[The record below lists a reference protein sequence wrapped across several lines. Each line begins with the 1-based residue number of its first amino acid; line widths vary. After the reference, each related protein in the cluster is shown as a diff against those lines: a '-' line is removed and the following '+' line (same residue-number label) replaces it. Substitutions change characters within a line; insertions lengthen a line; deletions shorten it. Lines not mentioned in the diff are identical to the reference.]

1 MAMLIAATGAKVVD
15 WVGTSMG
22 GIIGMMM
29 ASLPNAPIRRMVL
42 NDIGPVVAVEGLQ
55 RIAGYA
61 GRDVRFPDF
70 DTAYATIRAIAT
82 GFGPMT
88 ETQWR
93 RFVDVQLREEP
104 DGSYRLNYDP
114 GIACSLAEPP
124 CAEIALGASW
134 CANPSIRKIE

>member
-1 MAMLIAATGAKVVD
+1 MDWRAVKEQYDYRLYGSVMAMLIAATGAKVVD

-70 DTAYATIRAIAT
+70 DTAYATIRAIADRKST
-82 GFGPMT
+82 
-88 ETQWR
+88 
-93 RFVDVQLREEP
+93 
-104 DGSYRLNYDP
+104 RLNY
-114 GIACSLAEPP
+114 SH
-124 CAEIALGASW
+124 
-134 CANPSIRKIE
+134 